1 MYLLDANPANA
12 ILVEYIRRNLW
23 LMQIF
28 LVVHFQRKLT
38 SAIIFVGMHFD
49 SFSVSGVWGPIY
61 RVLCLSLW
69 MIVLF
74 IIITQKNNLFL
85 KNLNNTR
92 GHNCIYSLASEQV
105 FFREHGGTVNL
116 FLLSFVWNTSW
127 VHFELATSV
136 IKLSLTTTF
145 TMTEPTE
152 LSPSEAYFCFT
163 LTVQKTQKM
172 VYGGSRETLLPENY
186 IIGHFNL
193 IINRSGTA
201 NSCQVCHRHSF
212 Q

>member
-74 IIITQKNNLFL
+74 IIITEKNNLFL

-105 FFREHGGTVNL
+105 FFSWARRHCKLIFTEFCLKYELSALWIGYFSHKIVVNYYFHDDWADRALTERGL
-116 FLLSFVWNTSW
+116 FLFHSDCTKDAENGLWWEQGDFI
-127 VHFELATSV
+127 AR
-136 IKLSLTTTF
+136 KLHYWPF
-145 TMTEPTE
+145 
-152 LSPSEAYFCFT
+152 
-163 LTVQKTQKM
+163 
-172 VYGGSRETLLPENY
+172 
-186 IIGHFNL
+186 
-193 IINRSGTA
+193 
-201 NSCQVCHRHSF
+201 
-212 Q
+212 